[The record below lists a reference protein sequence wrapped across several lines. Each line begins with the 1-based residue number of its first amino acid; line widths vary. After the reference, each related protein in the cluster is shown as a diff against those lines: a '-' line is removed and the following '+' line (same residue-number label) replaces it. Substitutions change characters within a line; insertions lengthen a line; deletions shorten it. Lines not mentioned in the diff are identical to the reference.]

1 MLRMA
6 AGESTGPVLCGLV
19 NVVSK
24 FDAYPMLH
32 IDEQLDWIGVAPFYA
47 TLDLT
52 KGYWQIPLTLIWHWI
67 HMAFYTNL

>member
-32 IDEQLDWIGVAPFYA
+32 IDEQLDWIGVAPFYM
-47 TLDLT
+47 TLDLR
-52 KGYWQIPLTLIWHWI
+52 KGIGRYP
-67 HMAFYTNL
+67 